1 MIFNNHN
8 KLQNG
13 LKNSLVIS
21 FQIMKTEIKLE
32 LSLAPEDIIIQINP
46 AQPTVPRS
54 MYTSCTVQTKKVY

>member
-21 FQIMKTEIKLE
+21 FQIMKTEIKL
-32 LSLAPEDIIIQINP
+32 
-46 AQPTVPRS
+46 
-54 MYTSCTVQTKKVY
+54 